1 MSYGKKTELVQK
13 LYAAFGRGDV
23 PTILEHT
30 TDDIDWGME
39 VKPPTDVP
47 WYGLGTGKKFVA
59 AFFTSL
65 AQECAFTRFE
75 PTEFLESESSVVCLV
90 TTECTFKRSGHHVEL
105 EKFWGGPAIKHARRF
120 AKAFAVFAKS
130 LDNFVNE

>member
-65 AQECAFTRFE
+65 GQECVFTRFE

-90 TTECTFKRSGHHVEL
+90 TTECTFKKSGHQVQQNEIHYF
-105 EKFWGGPAIKHARRF
+105 KFRGDRVARWRCWQDTAA
-120 AKAFAVFAKS
+120 AKAAW
-130 LDNFVNE
+130 NG